1 MRKKIVHIL
10 SIIVVFGTITRC
22 SKDSSGGSDPV
33 VQPPTETVILE
44 PTSPVLTFPENN
56 EPCLTT
62 TEVNDT
68 QSSVT
73 FQWNAADNVVSY
85 QVVVRNLSNSGEQ
98 EFTSTTNQKA
108 ITLTSAVP
116 YSWKVRA
123 IGQTGSTPAESSS
136 WRFYLPGPSQVNFA
150 PFPAELTSPASGG
163 RVTAVNGL
171 VNLQWTCSDADN
183 DLESFVIYMDTV
195 DGSTQI
201 NTIDYSATTTVL
213 EVQVENDTIYFWKV
227 VAIDAQ
233 GNQSNSGVYSF
244 RTN

>member
-10 SIIVVFGTITRC
+10 WAAVVVVTFNYC
-22 SKDSSGGSDPV
+22 SKESSGGSEPII
-33 VQPPTETVILE
+33 QPPTETVILE
-44 PTSPVLTFPENN
+44 PSSPVLTFPENN

-73 FQWNAADNVVSY
+73 FQWNSAENAVSY
-85 QVVVRNLSNSGEQ
+85 QVVVRNLSDSSEQ
-98 EFTSTTNQKA
+98 EFSATTNQKA
-108 ITLTSAVP
+108 ITLTSAEP

-123 IGQTGSTPAESSS
+123 IGQTGSSPAESST
-136 WRFYLPGPSQVNFA
+136 WRFYLPGPSQVNYA
-150 PFPAELTSPASGG
+150 PFPAELTSPASGS

-171 VNLQWTCSDADN
+171 INLQWTCSDADN
-183 DLESFVIYMDTV
+183 DLDRFVIYMDTV

-213 EVQVENDTIYFWKV
+213 EVQVEDDTIYFWKV